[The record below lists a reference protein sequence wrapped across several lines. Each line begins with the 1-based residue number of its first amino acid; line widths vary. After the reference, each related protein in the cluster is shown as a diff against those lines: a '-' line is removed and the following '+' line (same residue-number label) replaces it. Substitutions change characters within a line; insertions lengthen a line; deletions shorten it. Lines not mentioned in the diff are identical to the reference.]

1 MFGVSIFAIAFI
13 IIAGLSLYN
22 KLLAAVQRVTE
33 DLEPVQ
39 IGAEPVIYYTPPN
52 PLLVTIVDL
61 FYIRGK

>member
-39 IGAEPVIYYTPPN
+39 IGAEPVI
-52 PLLVTIVDL
+52 
-61 FYIRGK
+61 